1 MKKVW
6 FITLIAVALLSL
18 LILAGCG
25 SKTTTTTTTQDQTT
39 TQNNSN
45 TTGAQTGPVSIKISN
60 FAFSPASVTIAA
72 GTEVTWTNDDSAA
85 HTVVGSDFASG
96 NLATGQTFK
105 TPFRT
110 AGTFNYHRGTH
121 PGNRGANTGLK
132 TPTPPGGR

>member
-6 FITLIAVALLSL
+6 FIALIAVALLSL

-25 SKTTTTTTTQDQTT
+25 SKTATTTTTQDQTT

-45 TTGAQTGPVSIKISN
+45 TTGTQTGPVSIKISN
-60 FAFSPASVTIAA
+60 FAFSPASVTITA

-105 TPFRT
+105 HTFST
-110 AGTFNYHRGTH
+110 AGTFNYHCGIHPSMQGTI
-121 PGNRGANTGLK
+121 TVQ
-132 TPTPPGGR
+132 